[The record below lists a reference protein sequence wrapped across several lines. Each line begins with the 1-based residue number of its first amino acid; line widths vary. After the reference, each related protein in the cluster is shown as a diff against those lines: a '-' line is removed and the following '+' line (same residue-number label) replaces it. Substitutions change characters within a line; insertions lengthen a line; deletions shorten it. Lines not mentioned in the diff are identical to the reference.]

1 MQAILDETVLVI
13 GHLDAFNNSGDTGRR
28 LRDRVALRVSGPR
41 TETTWS
47 RASEFLRHAER
58 PRAARRASRSLLAR
72 EAAAAPCPLGAAANG
87 AWRHRFRKYCLTAER
102 SGLPMPGTAPSST
115 VQMIAPPSP

>member
-1 MQAILDETVLVI
+1 MPSDREPP
-13 GHLDAFNNSGDTGRR
+13 GGR
-28 LRDRVALRVSGPR
+28 LAVS
-41 TETTWS
+41 
-47 RASEFLRHAER
+47 
-58 PRAARRASRSLLAR
+58 LAR
-72 EAAAAPCPLGAAANG
+72 EAAAAPCLLGAAANG